1 MNESSNGI
9 LSILFLKSKEIS
21 KFSTLK
27 NRQVNFLSFNILKTS
42 GFLCI
47 L

>member
-1 MNESSNGI
+1 MNELSNGI

-21 KFSTLK
+21 EFSVLK
-27 NRQVNFLSFNILKTS
+27 NKQFILFLFNILKTS
-42 GFLCI
+42 AFLFI